1 MIMLYSLL
9 FLVLAVA
16 CQSQEICDF
25 ESNLCQWSNIHPCK
39 FTHIM
44 NTPLVGETG
53 YLMLSKDTCKKA
65 AVAYRK
71 IYYIHF
77 FQMDYFINGTG
88 HASITVI
95 AEYVMAGPRHVWT
108 CRTQQ
113 GPEWNHAQIF
123 IKDALFDQLRSIVI
137 EAVVEGDATVAIG
150 NISPA
155 VNVTRETSCP
165 SNPATK
171 KLNITRKIG
180 KMSKTAES
188 LPAILTAVEA
198 LKNKNIVGASLGTK
212 DFNSTLITK
221 NMAGVENA
229 AKFSDTTFKFPTS
242 RSPLSATKKTTILN
256 RNTVKLN
263 SDKRNIPY
271 EFLERSGSKQTQNDS
286 GFLNII
292 TAINALPTSL
302 DDLLTDKASQSDSK
316 IKWSVV
322 IGCSLFA
329 IIVLILLFMFGI
341 IMYKRKIEILNVY
354 EVDGKSLLNFLY
366 S

>member
-1 MIMLYSLL
+1 M
-9 FLVLAVA
+9 FG
-16 CQSQEICDF
+16 QSQEICDF
-25 ESNLCQWSNIHPCK
+25 ESNLCLWSNIHPCK

-44 NTPLVGETG
+44 NTPLAGETG
-53 YLMLSKDTCKKA
+53 YLMISKDTCKKA

-95 AEYVMAGPRHVWT
+95 AEYVVGGPRHVWT

-113 GPEWNHAQIF
+113 GPKWNNAQIF

-155 VNVTRETSCP
+155 VNGTRETSCP

-171 KLNITRKIG
+171 RLNITTKID
-180 KMSKTAES
+180 KMSKKAKS
-188 LPAILTAVEA
+188 LPTILTAAEA
-198 LKNKNIVGASLGTK
+198 LKNKNIVGASLGRK
-212 DFNSTLITK
+212 DFNSTLITE
-221 NMAGVENA
+221 NMAAVENA
-229 AKFSDTTFKFPTS
+229 AKFSGATFKFPTS
-242 RSPLSATKKTTILN
+242 RSTPSSTKKTTISN
-256 RNTVKLN
+256 RNTAKLN
-263 SDKRNIPY
+263 ILS
-271 EFLERSGSKQTQNDS
+271 EFVERSESKQWKKGLSIFN
-286 GFLNII
+286 I
-292 TAINALPTSL
+292 TAINALPTGL
-302 DDLLTDKASQSDSK
+302 DDLLTDHASQSDSK

-329 IIVLILLFMFGI
+329 IIVLILLFMFGV